1 VWVPVIIKVDPLKPE
16 QSLIRKAC
24 QVLLDGFVVAFPTE
38 TVYGLGAV
46 ATCEEGVK
54 EIFQLKGRPADN
66 PLIVHI
72 CDLKQLE
79 DLVTEVPE
87 KARKV
92 MEVFWPGPLSVIL
105 QAKDNVPLITRG
117 GLESV
122 AIRMPAHP
130 VALSLIECAG
140 PIAAPSAN
148 KSGRP
153 SPTTA
158 EHVYQDFGEQVLIL
172 DAGPTLVGLES
183 TVVDVRKEPWKIYR
197 PGAVTREMLEAHGHV
212 AVEFVGKIEEGDS
225 VPSPGMKYRHY
236 APNVPVVLFREISE
250 LPVNQDITV
259 IALDHLGPSLQQ
271 RNNIT
276 FISLGPDQRSAAARI
291 YMALHEAE
299 RYGRSTYVQ
308 LMDEE
313 GIGIAYN
320 ERVRKAAGASRKL
333 AR

>member
-1 VWVPVIIKVDPLKPE
+1 VVLKVDPLKPE

-38 TVYGLGAV
+38 TVYGLGAI
-46 ATCEEGVK
+46 ATNEEAVRK
-54 EIFQLKGRPADN
+54 IFYLKGRPTDN
-66 PLIVHI
+66 PLIVHVS
-72 CDLKQLE
+72 DLSQVY

-105 QAKDNVPLITRG
+105 QAKETVPLVTRG

-130 VALSLIECAG
+130 VALSLIRCAG

-158 EHVYQDFGEQVLIL
+158 EHVYQDFGDDVLIL

-183 TVVDVRKEPWKIYR
+183 TVVDVREEPWKIYR

-212 AVEFVGKIEEGDS
+212 SVEYVGKIVENGS

-236 APNVPVVLFREISE
+236 APNVPVFLFRDVDE
-250 LPVNQDITV
+250 LPPNQDITV
-259 IALDHLGPSLQQ
+259 IALDGLASILSGKPS
-271 RNNIT
+271 II
-276 FISLGPDQRSAAARI
+276 FISLGSDQHSAAARI
-291 YMALHEAE
+291 YMALRQAE
-299 RYGRSTYVQ
+299 QFGRTTYVQ

-333 AR
+333 AN